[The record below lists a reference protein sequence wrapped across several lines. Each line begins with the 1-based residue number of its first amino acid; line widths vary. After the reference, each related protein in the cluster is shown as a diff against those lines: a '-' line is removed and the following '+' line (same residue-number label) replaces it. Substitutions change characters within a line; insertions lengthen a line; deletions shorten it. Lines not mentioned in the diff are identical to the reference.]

1 MKKMYSDEILE
12 IATPESIF
20 YYKDKLPE
28 DGFVFV
34 KVANEHVIEVT
45 KNDSI
50 EVVKNE
56 IKKKSLYKAVKDSE
70 RTPRDIKARQNLI
83 KRLQKTNDITEVTEV
98 VKIIKGLIKFSM
110 DEMFPARAIAKL
122 LTEKGF
128 SKDYRVSDF
137 KNPENL
143 KLLIIGQTI
152 ESLFKAG
159 VIHPKIKLLINE
171 VEKMEKGASVSKEE
185 E

>member
-45 KNDSI
+45 KNDSV
-50 EVVKNE
+50 EVVENE

-83 KRLQKTNDITEVTEV
+83 KRLQKMKANDITEA
-98 VKIIKGLIKFSM
+98 VKIIKGLINFSM

-171 VEKMEKGASVSKEE
+171 VEKMEKGEE
-185 E
+185 

>member
-45 KNDSI
+45 KNDSVEVI
-50 EVVKNE
+50 EEV

-70 RTPRDIKARQNLI
+70 RTPRAIKAKQNLI
-83 KRLQKTNDITEVTEV
+83 KRLQKMKANDITEA

-152 ESLFKAG
+152 ESLNKAG

-185 E
+185 K

>member
-1 MKKMYSDEILE
+1 MYSDEILE

-50 EVVKNE
+50 EVVENE

-83 KRLQKTNDITEVTEV
+83 KRLQKTNDITV

-152 ESLFKAG
+152 ESLNKAG
-159 VIHPKIKLLINE
+159 VIHPIIKLLVNE